1 MRVDATFSA
10 TLLAI
15 AVWTAGGT
23 ACAQFVALQ
32 NSLSFEDKGT
42 LEAIQ
47 GDAMQIRDSKSEPWL
62 ISIGHDTTVTVEGDA
77 ERDCLRPGLFVQFT
91 GKVKKNGHLEE
102 PLSEIEIT
110 SAQGKASLG
119 IFPPDDTEGLKPV
132 RALVAGSYL
141 VKGKV
146 ATFRDDELLVIA
158 GRHKITG
165 SVSADELKVKLNLDD
180 TSLAQPGDEVKVKA
194 WYYDT
199 SRPNLNLA
207 RRGNAVAETVTITL
221 AKPLKATGKKV
232 RQSERPARASSKS
245 KVSK

>member
-1 MRVDATFSA
+1 MRVDSTFSA
-10 TLLAI
+10 GLLAV
-15 AVWTAGGT
+15 AVWSAGGA
-23 ACAQFVALQ
+23 ACGQFVAPQ

-42 LEAIQ
+42 LEAVH
-47 GDAMQIRDSKSEPWL
+47 GEAMQIRDSKSEPWL
-62 ISIGHDTTVTVEGDA
+62 LNIGAETKVTVEGEA

-91 GKVKKNGHLEE
+91 GKINKKGHLEE

-119 IFPPDDTEGLKPV
+119 LFPPDDVDGLKPV
-132 RALVAGSYL
+132 RALTAGSYL
-141 VKGKV
+141 VKGKL

-165 SVSADELKVKLNLDD
+165 AVSADELKVKLNLDD
-180 TSLAQPGDEVKVKA
+180 TSLAQSGDEVKVKA
-194 WYYDT
+194 WYYDNG
-199 SRPNLNLA
+199 RPNLNIG
-207 RRGNAVAETVTITL
+207 RRGTAMAEEITITL
-221 AKPLKATGKKV
+221 AKPLEATGKKP

>member
-1 MRVDATFSA
+1 MRVDSIFSA
-10 TLLAI
+10 GLLAV
-15 AVWTAGGT
+15 AVWTASEA
-23 ACAQFVALQ
+23 ACAQFVAPQ

-47 GDAMQIRDSKSEPWL
+47 GEAMQMRDSKSEPWL
-62 ISIGHDTTVTVEGDA
+62 LSIGADTKVTVEGEA

-91 GKVKKNGHLEE
+91 AKINKKGRLEE

-110 SAQGKASLG
+110 SAQGKASMG
-119 IFPPDDTEGLKPV
+119 IFPADDVEGLKPV
-132 RALVAGSYL
+132 RALTAGSYL
-141 VKGKV
+141 VKGKL

-158 GRHKITG
+158 GRHRISG
-165 SVSADELKVKLNLDD
+165 AVSADDLKVKLNLED

-199 SRPNLNLA
+199 GRPNLNLA
-207 RRGNAVAETVTITL
+207 RRGNAMAEEITITL
-221 AKPLKATGKKV
+221 AKPLESGGKKP
-232 RQSERPARASSKS
+232 RQTERPARASSKS

>member
-1 MRVDATFSA
+1 MRVDSTFSVG
-10 TLLAI
+10 LLAV
-15 AVWTAGGT
+15 AVWSAGGA
-23 ACAQFVALQ
+23 ACAQFVAPQ

-47 GDAMQIRDSKSEPWL
+47 GDAMQMRDSKSEPWL
-62 ISIGHDTTVTVEGDA
+62 LRIGADTTVTVEGEA

-91 GKVKKNGHLEE
+91 GKIDKKGHLEE

-110 SAQGKASLG
+110 SAQAKASLG
-119 IFPPDDTEGLKPV
+119 LFPPDDVDGLKPV
-132 RALVAGSYL
+132 RALTAGSYL
-141 VKGKV
+141 IKGKL

-165 SVSADELKVKLNLDD
+165 AVSADELKVRLNLDD
-180 TSLAQPGDEVKVKA
+180 TSLAQSGDEVKVKA

-199 SRPNLNLA
+199 GRPNLNLG
-207 RRGNAVAETVTITL
+207 RRGTAMAEEITITL
-221 AKPLKATGKKV
+221 AKPLEATGKKA
-232 RQSERPARASSKS
+232 RQSDRPARASSKS

>member
-1 MRVDATFSA
+1 MRVNSIFSA
-10 TLLAI
+10 GLLALV
-15 AVWTAGGT
+15 VWTGGGA
-23 ACAQFVALQ
+23 ACAQFVAPQ

-47 GDAMQIRDSKSEPWL
+47 GNAMQIRDSKSEPWL
-62 ISIGHDTTVTVEGDA
+62 LSLGPDTIVTVEGDA

-91 GKVKKNGHLEE
+91 GKINKKGQLEE

-110 SAQGKASLG
+110 SAQAKAAMG
-119 IFPPDDTEGLKPV
+119 IFPPDDTDGLKPV
-132 RALVAGSYL
+132 RALTAGSYL
-141 VKGKV
+141 VKGKL

-165 SVSADELKVKLNLDD
+165 AVSADELKVKLNLDD

-194 WYYDT
+194 WYYDAG
-199 SRPNLNLA
+199 RPNLNLG
-207 RRGNAVAETVTITL
+207 RRGNAMAEEVTITL
-221 AKPLKATGKKV
+221 AKPLEATGKKV